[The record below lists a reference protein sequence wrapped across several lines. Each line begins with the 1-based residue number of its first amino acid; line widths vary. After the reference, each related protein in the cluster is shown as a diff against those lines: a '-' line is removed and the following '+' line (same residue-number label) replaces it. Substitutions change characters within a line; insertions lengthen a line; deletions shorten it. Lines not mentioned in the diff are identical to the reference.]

1 RGRRALEE
9 FKVRGVAST
18 IPAHLAVLAHPDF
31 NNATHHTRWMED
43 TVVVN
48 NADPAPSPF
57 PQADEDVERRDIT
70 VEIGG
75 RRFSVTYWAP
85 EVGTGAAVRRRPPK
99 LSNAG
104 SAPASDGM
112 VIAPMQG
119 TIVKVHVT
127 AGASVKEGDPICV
140 LEAMKMENE
149 VKAPNSGE
157 VVDLR
162 VQPGDTVTPG
172 QVIAIVK

>member
-1 RGRRALEE
+1 LEE
-9 FKVRGVAST
+9 FRVEGVSST

-31 NNATHHTRWMED
+31 IEGRHHTRWMEESVD
-43 TVVVN
+43 LGAGGPEAAATL
-48 NADPAPSPF
+48 PGE
-57 PQADEDVERRDIT
+57 EDLTRRDIT

-75 RRFSVTYWAP
+75 RRFSVSYWAP
-85 EVGTGAAVRRRPPK
+85 EPATAGAAMRRRPPR
-99 LSNAG
+99 LTVSG
-104 SAPASDGM
+104 QSGISDG
-112 VIAPMQG
+112 VITSPMQG

-127 AGASVKEGDPICV
+127 AGAKVKEGDPICV

-149 VKAPNSGE
+149 VKAPNGGE

-162 VQPGDTVTPG
+162 VQAGDTIASG